1 MALPC
6 YLAMTAAEIAAN
18 SVLPPRMAWMACHFS
33 PSGPGLTNLPSAL
46 PPGAIL
52 ILDDSVPIC
61 DHKPEKIVQELKK
74 LLNCFDISSVL
85 LDFQRPDNPAA
96 TAVVQSIVSNL
107 PGPVGVSELYAQ
119 DLDCPVFLSPPPPH
133 CLLDKYL
140 APWQGRNIFLEAA
153 LSCETVTITDKGVL
167 FTSDPLEKAL
177 KDGHSDNSLHC
188 HYTVETSENQIR
200 FFLYRTRDDL
210 NQLLQEA
217 EHFGVSRAIG
227 LYQELNNI

>member
-46 PPGAIL
+46 PAGAIL
-52 ILDDSVPIC
+52 ILDDSVPISG
-61 DHKPEKIVQELKK
+61 HNPKMIVQELKK
-74 LLNCFDISSVL
+74 LLDRFDISSVL
-85 LDFQRPDNPAA
+85 LDFQRAGDPVAA
-96 TAVVQSIVSNL
+96 AVAQSIVSSL

-133 CLLDKYL
+133 CLLHEYL
-140 APWQGRNIFLEAA
+140 APWQGRDIFLEAA
-153 LSCETVTITDKGVL
+153 LSCETVAITDKGAV
-167 FTSDPLEKAL
+167 FTSDPLEQARKEGYW
-177 KDGHSDNSLHC
+177 DESLHC

-217 EHFGVSRAIG
+217 ENFGVSRAIG
-227 LYQELNNI
+227 LYQELNII